1 MEEKKNKPW
10 ERQEGESE
18 KAFEAFAI
26 YRDMPTNG
34 ENRSIRAVGQ
44 KLGKSRAIIER
55 WSASNN
61 WQERVKAYDADLEK
75 QYHAKRKKLIADTKD
90 RQLKISY
97 SLEKKALEALNL
109 LEPSEMTPR
118 DIKEMLRLAM
128 EIQGRNLIDEPA
140 VEDQQQQSTLAES
153 IISAYEKRMEGGDT

>member
-18 KAFEAFAI
+18 KAFEAFAAF
-26 YRDMPTNG
+26 RDMG
-34 ENRSIRAVGQ
+34 EKRTVAAVAE
-44 KLGKSRAIIER
+44 KLSKSRQLLFK
-55 WSASNN
+55 WKSAWDWEN
-61 WQERVKAYDADLEK
+61 RVKAYDNDLEK
-75 QYHAKRKKLIADTKD
+75 QYHAKRKKLIAETKD